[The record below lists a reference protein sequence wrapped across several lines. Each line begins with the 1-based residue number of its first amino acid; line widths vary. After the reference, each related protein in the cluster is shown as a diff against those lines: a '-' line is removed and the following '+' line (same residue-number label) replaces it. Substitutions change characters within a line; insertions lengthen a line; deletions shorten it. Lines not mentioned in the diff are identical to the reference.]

1 MNPRLNNLP
10 AAGLVLAFALSCFC
24 GPYRALSGALP
35 AEVPINSEAGRGG
48 LLVVPVKLESGEE
61 VYFLLDTGSGSCLDK
76 SLESKLGKPV
86 GTETV
91 QSWGVETKVN
101 VYATPR
107 LYLGGAAL
115 QTEPHIVTYDL
126 AHLSGWSDRPIK
138 GMLGTDCLRHYCIQL
153 DFAAGKMRFLD
164 SEHTDRQTC
173 GKAFPIV
180 PLNSRDGRPA
190 VSENLF
196 GAQGANSLIDSG
208 YNSDGW
214 LMPKYYRQWTNE
226 AAPPAGGEAR
236 SPNGLFGGEKYAFM
250 SLRVEDVE
258 SDGIGLRFLA
268 RHLVTLDFP
277 NKTMYLLR
285 QSPGPLADPRM
296 KATRMEALEPIIR
309 DVQRQDEDAA
319 RKALAELEQSS
330 ATELAKTVARKL
342 VATLRNL
349 TNAEPADVPL
359 EAANLP
365 LGDSRPEL
373 AEVGWLK
380 PAANRIPLNA
390 EIQSPLL
397 DSGKIYATGLYA
409 HSPSRYIYNLGGKWE
424 RLRGEAGL
432 HTAFQGKAF
441 GVVFVIKADNK
452 EVFRS
457 QKIRG
462 TEHARYDVDV
472 TRVKKLELIVEKA
485 VERNGGNWAMW
496 LEPTLFRQ

>member
-1 MNPRLNNLP
+1 
-10 AAGLVLAFALSCFC
+10 
-24 GPYRALSGALP
+24 
-35 AEVPINSEAGRGG
+35 
-48 LLVVPVKLESGEE
+48 
-61 VYFLLDTGSGSCLDK
+61 
-76 SLESKLGKPV
+76 
-86 GTETV
+86 
-91 QSWGVETKVN
+91 
-101 VYATPR
+101 
-107 LYLGGAAL
+107 L

-126 AHLSGWSDRPIK
+126 ARLSGSPDRRVK
-138 GMLGTDCLRHYCIQL
+138 GMLGADCLRHYCIQM
-153 DFAAGKMRFLD
+153 DFAAGKMGFLD
-164 SEHTDRQTC
+164 SEHADRQAW

-180 PLNSRDGRPA
+180 PLNSNDGRPA

-226 AAPPAGGEAR
+226 AAPPAAGQAR

-285 QSPGPLADPRM
+285 QSQGPLADPRL
-296 KATRMEALEPIIR
+296 KTTRMEALDPIIR
-309 DVQRQDEDAA
+309 DVQQEDVDAA
-319 RKALAELEQSS
+319 RKALAVLEQSD
-330 ATELAKTVARKL
+330 ATELAKTVARNL
-342 VATLRNL
+342 VGSLQNL
-349 TNAEPADVPL
+349 TNAVPADVPEEL
-359 EAANLP
+359 ANLP
-365 LGDSRPEL
+365 LGNARPDL

-397 DSGKIYATGLYA
+397 DSGRIYATGLYA
-409 HSPSRYIYNLGGKWE
+409 HSPSHYVYNLGGKWQ
-424 RLRGEAGL
+424 RLGGEAGL

-441 GVVFVIKADNK
+441 GVIFLIKADGK

-457 QKIRG
+457 EKIRG

-472 TRVKKLELIVEKA
+472 TGVKKLEFSVEKA
-485 VERNGGNWAMW
+485 VERNGGNWAIW
-496 LEPTLFRQ
+496 LEPTLFRKHSLLASPKSHP